1 MTDFRADD
9 WQPKPYGVADRLR
22 EAREAAGLQQK
33 ELAALLKWDPAKLSK
48 TESGARTAV
57 TPADIRAWA
66 QATGMPDEARDDVID
81 MLARYKAAEKSWR
94 ERMRH
99 GRQSVQVEY
108 ARLYRDSARFRIF
121 QLAWVPGILQTPDY
135 ARQIFADLDELDPD
149 TPRNVE
155 ADVQT
160 RMARREY
167 LYDLG
172 KQFEIIISESVLRDL
187 VVDSRVQR
195 AQLAR
200 LETVAD
206 LPNVKFGIL
215 PFGRRRHTAA
225 QIGFAMYDDLAVV
238 EDYVIDT
245 PYHGEAAKRF
255 ATVMDRFWS
264 EAVQGEEAIALIRA
278 AIEALPED

>member
-9 WQPKPYGVADRLR
+9 WQPKPFAVANRLR

-57 TPADIRAWA
+57 TEADVRAWA
-66 QATGMPDEARDDVID
+66 KATSMSDVARDETVD
-81 MLARYKAAEKSWR
+81 MLAQYKAAERSWR
-94 ERMRH
+94 DRMRH
-99 GRQSVQVEY
+99 GRQSVQLEY
-108 ARLYRDSARFRIF
+108 ARLYRDSTRFRIF

-135 ARQIFADLDELDPD
+135 ARQIFEGLNELDPD
-149 TPRNVE
+149 TPRNIE

-167 LYDLG
+167 LYDLS
-172 KQFEIIISESVLRDL
+172 KTFEIIVSESVLRDL
-187 VVDSRVQR
+187 IVDPDVQR
-195 AQLAR
+195 AQLVR
-200 LETVAD
+200 LEMLTD
-206 LPNVKFGIL
+206 LSNVRFGIL
-215 PFGRRRHTAA
+215 PYGRRRRTAA
-225 QIGFAMYDDLAVV
+225 QVGFAMYDELAVI

-255 ATVMDRFWS
+255 AVVMDRFWD
-264 EAVQGEEAIALIRA
+264 EAVEGDEARGLIRA
-278 AIEALPED
+278 AIHALPVA